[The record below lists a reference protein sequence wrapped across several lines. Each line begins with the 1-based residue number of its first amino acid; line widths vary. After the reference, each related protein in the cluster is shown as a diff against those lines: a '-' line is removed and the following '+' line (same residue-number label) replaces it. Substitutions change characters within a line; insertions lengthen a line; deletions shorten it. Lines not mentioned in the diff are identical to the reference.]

1 MTATIARR
9 PDIAKAAQ
17 QFAPVKRYWAIVG
30 SGADNIA
37 AQEIR
42 VKLSELCYK
51 AIACDSIED
60 KKHIDLS
67 SEPLIL
73 VCATGLF
80 GSNADDVAKEV
91 AIYRAHKASP
101 IVIAS
106 EGEERFSAA
115 LQVLTVPVTHPKLAF
130 VLGTVVGHLFGY
142 EAALA
147 IDAQAHPLREARAV
161 LDDLVLSRIDG
172 DDLLAAMPPLF
183 EPIAHRWAN
192 GLRSGSYDGH
202 LEASTGSRISTL
214 LRYAS
219 GVLPLDVYQVDFGR
233 QGTPTVLLEDLTA
246 ALGNGIEELTR
257 PVDAI
262 KHQAKTVTVGISRS
276 DEGVLQIPLVAA
288 VVQAGAPRDR
298 LSYRALRTIA
308 NLDPA
313 VEEVTGFTRYRIE
326 GRLDTNDASI
336 VVVDRGGISLDLP
349 LRTESNPL
357 LRGTKH
363 RAAFEREVT
372 VAVGLS
378 DGRSVLLVP
387 EVKGNQCTGITL
399 LHVRFHEHLPVP
411 VMRSVLEG
419 YRHRYEALRDVV
431 TETEPVMRDDLL
443 GTLSVVELL
452 TAPVFVL
459 AAAWKP
465 TD

>member
-1 MTATIARR
+1 
-9 PDIAKAAQ
+9 
-17 QFAPVKRYWAIVG
+17 
-30 SGADNIA
+30 
-37 AQEIR
+37 
-42 VKLSELCYK
+42 
-51 AIACDSIED
+51 
-60 KKHIDLS
+60 
-67 SEPLIL
+67 
-73 VCATGLF
+73 
-80 GSNADDVAKEV
+80 V

-326 GRLDTNDASI
+326 GRLDTNDATI

-349 LRTESNPL
+349 LRTEVNPL

-372 VAVGLS
+372 VAVGRS